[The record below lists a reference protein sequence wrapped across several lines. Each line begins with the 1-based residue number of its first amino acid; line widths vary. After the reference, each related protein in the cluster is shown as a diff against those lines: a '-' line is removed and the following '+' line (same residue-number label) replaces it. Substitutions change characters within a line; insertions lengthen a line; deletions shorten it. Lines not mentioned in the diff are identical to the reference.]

1 MCSIK
6 KMSLLSDRAVT
17 VLSTQNLSN
26 SIVTLPRQTVIK
38 NAVNNYTIECVCSPR
53 VPNQPTYLIDTST
66 NQPVYAAPGF
76 ILSTV
81 TLQATVPFQV
91 ANNPTTCYLQIVSY
105 QTLQPQPPYANYGI
119 SSTIEAANTKFFSNI
134 TSAYTSASES
144 DYFPYFAVIPDG
156 TGAITAG
163 TVLVSLEFARIF

>member
-1 MCSIK
+1 
-6 KMSLLSDRAVT
+6 MSLLSESAVT

-26 SIVTLPRQTVIK
+26 ATVTLPPQTVIED
-38 NAVNNYTIECVCSPR
+38 AVNSYTIQGVCSPR
-53 VPNQPTYLIDTST
+53 VPSAPTFLIDTST

-81 TLQATVPFQV
+81 IVQATVPFQV
-91 ANNPTTCYLQIVSY
+91 ANDPTTCYLQVVSY

-119 SSTIEAANTKFFSNI
+119 SSTIDAANTKFFSNI
-134 TSAYTSASES
+134 TTGYTSASET

-163 TVLVSLEFARIF
+163 TVLVSLEFARIV